1 MTRKKIFA
9 PTLAAVA
16 EWEMT
21 ANIAARTAK
30 H

>member
-1 MTRKKIFA
+1 MTRKKIVA

-21 ANIAARTAK
+21 ANIAARIAK